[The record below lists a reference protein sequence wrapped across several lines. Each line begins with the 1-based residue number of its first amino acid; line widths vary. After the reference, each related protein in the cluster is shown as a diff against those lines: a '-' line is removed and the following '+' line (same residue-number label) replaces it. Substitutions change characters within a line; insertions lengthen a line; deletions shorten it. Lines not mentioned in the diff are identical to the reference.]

1 MSSTFITSN
10 AFELLAPLLAVI
22 SNVYSACSS
31 RSNDILV
38 LTIPG
43 ETHYMLTKLQCFKN
57 SEEERL
63 YLMRG
68 TLITGDA
75 VVYVM
80 AKFRVECL
88 LKNGP
93 LEKKASD

>member
-1 MSSTFITSN
+1 
-10 AFELLAPLLAVI
+10 
-22 SNVYSACSS
+22 
-31 RSNDILV
+31 
-38 LTIPG
+38 
-43 ETHYMLTKLQCFKN
+43 MLTKLQCFKN

-80 AKFRVECL
+80 GKFRVECL
-88 LKNGP
+88 LKKWSFGEESVGLIEIQLPQKYKENFQISSEG
-93 LEKKASD
+93 LLSGS